1 MSNKQF
7 TAGVAV
13 VAAVAVVLLFFVFGN
28 PFAAVEQGLTA
39 NTIGSVGGQLLVQ
52 DEVVGTGAEAS
63 IGSIVS
69 VHYTGM
75 FQDGAV
81 FDSSEGGQPF
91 QFVIGAGQ
99 VIPGWDQGLQGMR
112 VGGTRL
118 LVIPPDLAYGAQGY
132 GPIPPNATLVFE
144 VELIAIE
151 E

>member
-1 MSNKQF
+1 M
-7 TAGVAV
+7 
-13 VAAVAVVLLFFVFGN
+13 
-28 PFAAVEQGLTA
+28 
-39 NTIGSVGGQLLVQ
+39 GSVGGQLLVQ